1 MTDTQNDTTPDTGW
15 SLRLSN
21 RQVHATTVLWALGL
35 FWLILIGWGVDGL
48 GGAAVGIVI
57 AAVAVV
63 TRPIVVAAVAQ
74 AGLLMLV
81 PEITALSSLA
91 VIGLF
96 ELGVVAVLL
105 SDRPFD
111 SPTTLLTIGFGVV
124 FVITTVAVLIWSGP
138 LTASAVL
145 VALVAVL
152 AYGIH
157 RYERVSLGLVADE
170 TATHDT
176 DTTTHGASE

>member
-1 MTDTQNDTTPDTGW
+1 MTDIQNDTTSDTGW

-21 RQVHATTVLWALGL
+21 SRLHATTVLRTLGL
-35 FWLILIGWGVDGL
+35 CWLILLGWGVDGL
-48 GGAAVGIVI
+48 GGAAVGVVI

-63 TRPIVVAAVAQ
+63 TRPLVVAAVAQ

-105 SDRPFD
+105 SEHPFD
-111 SPTTLLTIGFGVV
+111 TPTTLLTIGFGAV

-157 RYERVSLGLVADE
+157 RYERVSLGLVTDE
-170 TATHDT
+170 TATQGT
-176 DTTTHGASE
+176 DTTTYGASE